1 MNRIIVFALLACLS
15 ACAPPQVS
23 EVKPPPEIVS
33 RDTFLLMLTEVQL
46 IEGVY
51 KQRLLRNDDQKVH
64 LKSYYAELFQRFSIT
79 ESRFL
84 TSYKWWYDHPSEM
97 DELLKEAAEGLT
109 AWERESVQE
118 ESNKRNR

>member
-1 MNRIIVFALLACLS
+1 MTRFYLLALLAFLS
-15 ACAPPQVS
+15 ACTSPKLPKI
-23 EVKPPPEIVS
+23 ETPPEIVS

-64 LKSYYAELFQRFSIT
+64 LKSYYAELFQRFGVP

-84 TSYKWWYDHPSEM
+84 TSYQWWYDHPSEM

-109 AWERESVQE
+109 VMERESVHE
-118 ESNKRNR
+118 ESHARKR